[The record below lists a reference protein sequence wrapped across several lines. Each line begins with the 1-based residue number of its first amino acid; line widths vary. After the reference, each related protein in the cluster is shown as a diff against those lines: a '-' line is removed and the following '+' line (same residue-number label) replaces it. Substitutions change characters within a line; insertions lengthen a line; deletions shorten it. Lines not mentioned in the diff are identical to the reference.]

1 MYNRTK
7 FLLFRKKMDINIF
20 NKLYSSI
27 IEGNKNIK
35 SGLTKVQEILSN
47 ETKESNEML
56 KVYQKYVLNNEEI
69 TKEELDTANKQFSDL
84 LKSIGLAGVFALP
97 GGLLAIAFL
106 VKVGHKLGIEIIP
119 DKYRK

>member
-1 MYNRTK
+1 M
-7 FLLFRKKMDINIF
+7 
-20 NKLYSSI
+20 
-27 IEGNKNIK
+27 EGNKNIK

-69 TKEELDTANKQFSDL
+69 SKEELDTANKQFSDL
-84 LKSIGLAGVFALP
+84 LKSLGLAGVFALP

-106 VKVGHKLGIEIIP
+106 VRLDIN
-119 DKYRK
+119 

>member
-1 MYNRTK
+1 
-7 FLLFRKKMDINIF
+7 MDINIF

-27 IEGNKNIK
+27 MEGNKNIK

-69 TKEELDTANKQFSDL
+69 SKEELDTANKQFSDL
-84 LKSIGLAGVFALP
+84 LKSLGLAGVFVLP

>member
-1 MYNRTK
+1 M
-7 FLLFRKKMDINIF
+7 
-20 NKLYSSI
+20 
-27 IEGNKNIK
+27 EGNKNIK

-69 TKEELDTANKQFSDL
+69 TKEELDTANKQFSGL
-84 LKSIGLAGVFALP
+84 LKSLGLAGVFALP

-106 VKVGHKLGIEIIP
+106 VKVGHKLGIELSLIHI
-119 DKYRK
+119 

>member
-1 MYNRTK
+1 
-7 FLLFRKKMDINIF
+7 MDINIF

-27 IEGNKNIK
+27 TEGNKNIK

-69 TKEELDTANKQFSDL
+69 TQEELDTANKQFSDL

-106 VKVGHKLGIEIIP
+106 VKVGHKLGIDIIP